1 MVTLFVKVFTVTFG
15 QFNASL
21 LNNFYFFIF
30 IIVPIIFTQNYF
42 PTYIFKKY
50 LQYKS
55 HLPTIMRYVFGEHL
69 N

>member
-21 LNNFYFFIF
+21 LNNYYFFF

-42 PTYIFKKY
+42 PTYIFSKSI
-50 LQYKS
+50 QYNS
-55 HLPTIMRYVFGEHL
+55 HLPTIMRYLFGEHL